1 MKKCF
6 FIGALLLLNI
16 CYSQSKFS
24 IGASSGFTTIKKTY
38 GINENFFVG
47 YNTSKNITLGVD
59 AFFNQM
65 KDDGVSINT
74 TVLMPYIEGGVPEK
88 GMIKDKFYFSG
99 ILGSGYMEQKN
110 TIETRNAITVF
121 AGTKVNYKL
130 SEKVI
135 VGLKS
140 GYYFSKFDGVIMANL
155 FLAYKL

>member
-1 MKKCF
+1 MKKKF
-6 FIGALLLLNI
+6 FVGALFLLNI

-24 IGASSGFTTIKKTY
+24 IGVSSGFTTIDKTY
-38 GINENFFVG
+38 GINENFFIG

-59 AFFNQM
+59 GFFNQM
-65 KDDGVSINT
+65 KINGLTINT
-74 TVLMPYIEGGVPEK
+74 NVIMPYIEGGIPEK

-110 TIETRNAITVF
+110 EFDSRNAITIF

-140 GYYFSKFDGVIMANL
+140 GYYFTKLNDVIMANL
-155 FLAYKL
+155 FLTYKL

>member
-24 IGASSGFTTIKKTY
+24 IGASSGFTTIDKTY

-47 YNTSKNITLGVD
+47 YNTSKNITLGID
-59 AFFNQM
+59 ALFNQM
-65 KDDGVSINT
+65 KVDGISINT
-74 TVLMPYIEGGVPEK
+74 TIFMPYIEGGIPEK

-99 ILGSGYMEQKN
+99 ILGSGYIEQKN
-110 TIETRNAITVF
+110 VVETRNAITVF

-140 GYYFSKFDGVIMANL
+140 GYYFSKFEGVIMANL
-155 FLAYKL
+155 FLTYKL

>member
-6 FIGALLLLNI
+6 FIGSLLVLNI
-16 CYSQSKFS
+16 CYSQSKFT
-24 IGASSGFTTIKKTY
+24 IGASSGFTTINKTY

-59 AFFNQM
+59 GFFNQM
-65 KDDGVSINT
+65 KVDGVSINT
-74 TVLMPYIEGGVPEK
+74 SVFMPYIEGGIPEK
-88 GMIKDKFYFSG
+88 GMIKDKLYFSG

-110 TIETRNAITVF
+110 AVENRNAITVF
-121 AGTKVNYKL
+121 AGTKVNFKL

-135 VGLKS
+135 LGLKS

-155 FLAYKL
+155 FLEYKL